1 MSPASSGCRIC
12 RKNRT
17 GSRAAIRSGGQGALK
32 IRSRWGAPPM
42 SAGEAIGSQ
51 MHTEHRNLKRFLR
64 PVCEFGTG
72 VAFEPVDLK
81 RALGAGRMTI
91 KAIIAITA
99 AAGLVAGAASAQSTG
114 SSGAGQFQAGYGGA
128 RYTTAQPATGSTRD
142 ANGNRLIVDGLIQ
155 SGASAYSSAS
165 GGASSSFSGAGGIS
179 GATAIGN
186 SLNVV
191 VQGNWNT
198 VIVNSTQTNTGD
210 ISAGSELNGNLN
222 LGDGDD

>member
-1 MSPASSGCRIC
+1 
-12 RKNRT
+12 
-17 GSRAAIRSGGQGALK
+17 
-32 IRSRWGAPPM
+32 
-42 SAGEAIGSQ
+42 
-51 MHTEHRNLKRFLR
+51 
-64 PVCEFGTG
+64 
-72 VAFEPVDLK
+72 
-81 RALGAGRMTI
+81 MTI

-114 SSGAGQFQAGYGGA
+114 SSGAAQFQAGYGAA
-128 RYTTAQPATGSTRD
+128 RYTTARPTTGSTRD

-155 SGASAYSSAS
+155 AGASAYSSSS
-165 GGASSSFSGAGGIS
+165 GGASSSYSGAGGLS

-210 ISAGSELNGNLN
+210 ISAGSELNGALN
-222 LGDGDD
+222 LGNGDD